1 MCMELRLGLALP
13 STSAI
18 IPIKMFDLN
27 SYGYD
32 PREALGPLLKLGP
45 CDINSSG
52 SRSSSSGS
60 SGGSKKRGFDD
71 EVLLFEED
79 RIAPKTLPLLLW
91 TNQPNDEDDHKDL
104 DDNSSS
110 AIFKYLISFFLFLF
124 LFVSWVCLFLCLYLN
139 SVVFLIGV
147 LFRPKK
153 KCKNLSLVECMLGL
167 IYRNDGEGLV
177 GWPPVKTWR
186 KKLCRQIPYGGADN
200 NGMEAAEKG
209 CVGRASNSTYVKVKM
224 EGVAIARK
232 IDLSV
237 HNSFETLTSTLM
249 RMFGIS
255 DENWKSFKLTYQ
267 DREGDWLLAE
277 DVPWRTFIRSLKCL
291 KLIRSRG

>member
-110 AIFKYLISFFLFLF
+110 AIFK
-124 LFVSWVCLFLCLYLN
+124 
-139 SVVFLIGV
+139 
-147 LFRPKK
+147 
-153 KCKNLSLVECMLGL
+153 
-167 IYRNDGEGLV
+167 NDGEGLV